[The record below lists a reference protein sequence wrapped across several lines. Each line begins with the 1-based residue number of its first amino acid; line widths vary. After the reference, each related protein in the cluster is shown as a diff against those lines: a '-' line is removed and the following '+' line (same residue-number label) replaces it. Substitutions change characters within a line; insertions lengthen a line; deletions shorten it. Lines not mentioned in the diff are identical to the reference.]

1 MDFGIIYDGWW
12 DNDVMEWTVYVY
24 DSFDGNSP
32 GNLMATVNG
41 YSDKSDWTTVSIDS
55 VPVQAQQDFF
65 VAVKFINNT
74 YAFCFDNT
82 GTLSGRSY
90 LSGDGVNYDN
100 ILSSYGDANIRAKIS
115 TDAYVHIANEDNV
128 LPLDLQ
134 LHPNYPN
141 PFNPS
146 TMISFT
152 INNNIKVLLEIYD
165 IKGRKIETL
174 INSELRAGQHNIA
187 WNGAQYSSG
196 IYFVNLKTAN
206 FDRKQKI
213 TLLK

>member
-1 MDFGIIYDGWW
+1 M
-12 DNDVMEWTVYVY
+12 
-24 DSFDGNSP
+24 
-32 GNLMATVNG
+32 
-41 YSDKSDWTTVSIDS
+41 
-55 VPVQAQQDFF
+55 
-65 VAVKFINNT
+65 KFINNT

-100 ILSSYGDANIRAKIS
+100 MLSSYGDANIRAKIS
-115 TDAYVHIANEDNV
+115 TDAYVDIANEDNV

-174 INSELRAGQHNIA
+174 INSDLRAGQHNIA